1 MVKRT
6 TMVAT
11 KYWIAPEIA
20 RKHDGS
26 HKSDIWS
33 LGILLLE
40 LIEGEPPFLTMSPKE
55 ALSAIARQT
64 PPRPR
69 DPEKLSGE
77 LNQLIKGCLQA
88 KEEDRMELK
97 YLLEVR
103 SSIFFL
109 RCQSDTQRKASNHA

>member
-1 MVKRT
+1 MVG
-6 TMVAT
+6 A

-20 RKHDGS
+20 RKQDGS

-40 LIEGEPPFLTMSPKE
+40 LIDGEPPFLTMSPKE
-55 ALSAIARQT
+55 ALCAIATGT
-64 PPRPR
+64 PPTAKE
-69 DPEKLSGE
+69 PEKVSGE

-103 SSIFFL
+103 SSIFLL
-109 RCQSDTQRKASNHA
+109 RCQSDTRRKASNHT